1 MRVAVVGAGI
11 SGLTCALR
19 LQQQGHRVVVF
30 ESEPEVGGRMGTTR
44 VEGFCVDT
52 GANLLLANF
61 ARLHALCDEL
71 GIAEQLFDFESGAGG
86 ILRDHE
92 LTSFTPASA
101 FDVLRYRGVSFASR
115 LRLLRY
121 FIRAFQWTSSLEF
134 FDLSAGEDPDADRN
148 AYSATVERL
157 GEEVAAYIVD
167 PFVRAF
173 HFHGARQMS
182 MKYFDALAALFVGAD
197 GFTPRGFSGFMATL
211 PRAIGE
217 QLDVRTA
224 APVSLVQPGPTGVDV
239 DGERFDA
246 AVLAVPAP
254 IALAMLAPPSRAQ
267 LAVLSRT
274 TYAPTLSVAFRCP
287 RSIAEDF
294 EGIWI
299 PYSESPL
306 LSECSNETCKGAKTD
321 TECVFNFGMH
331 AEAASAW
338 LDRSDEEVF
347 EAVAAEW
354 ARLFPRYRGALR
366 GLHVKRWPLAMPIYG
381 PGQVEQV
388 RRFWSRGQ
396 GDGRVYL
403 CGDYLNHPWI
413 EGSIRCGEKV
423 AVMLSQVADTG
434 ARPPSA

>member
-1 MRVAVVGAGI
+1 MRVAVIGAGI

-19 LQQQGHRVVVF
+19 LQEQGHRVLVF
-30 ESEPEVGGRMGTTR
+30 EAEPEVGGRMSTTC
-44 VEGFCVDT
+44 VGGFNVDT
-52 GANLLLANF
+52 GANLLLANYT
-61 ARLHALCDEL
+61 RLNALCDEL
-71 GIAEQLFDFESGAGG
+71 GIADQLFDFESGSGG

-92 LTSFTPASA
+92 LTSFSPANA
-101 FDVLRYRGVSFASR
+101 FDIIRYRGVSLASR
-115 LRLLRY
+115 MRILRY
-121 FIRAFQWTSSLEF
+121 LIRAFQWTSSLDF
-134 FDLSAGEDPDADRN
+134 FDLSAGDDPDADRN

-157 GEEVAAYIVD
+157 GEEVAAYVVD
-167 PFVRAF
+167 PFVRTF

-182 MKYFDALAALFVGAD
+182 MKYFDALAALFVGSE
-197 GFTPRGFSGFMATL
+197 GFTPRGFSGFMQTL

-217 QLDVRTA
+217 RLDVRTA
-224 APVSLVQPGPTGVDV
+224 SSVSLVQPNRAGVDGVNV
-239 DGERFDA
+239 DSDRFDA

-254 IALAMLAPPSRAQ
+254 IALAMLAPPSPAQ
-267 LAVLSRT
+267 LALLSRT

-287 RSIAEDF
+287 LSVAEDF

-306 LSECSNETCKGAKTD
+306 LSECSNETCKGAKTE

-338 LDRSDEEVF
+338 LDRPDEDVF
-347 EAVAAEW
+347 ETVAAEW
-354 ARLFPRYRGALR
+354 ARLFPRYRGALQ

-381 PGQVEQV
+381 PGQVERV
-388 RRFWSRGQ
+388 RQFWKRGQ
-396 GDGRVYL
+396 GDGRIYL

-423 AVMLSQVADTG
+423 AAMLADG
-434 ARPPSA
+434 DSHEIA